1 MGTATTLEPSAR
13 LGERRGLTF
22 GGGNPPNVAAEAA
35 DHDDMRSWSCVFA
48 MVVVFGGIAAEGRA
62 VTRSDVTALLLTK
75 RDVGA
80 SYSLNRG
87 FTHRWTLAER
97 SDGMGSTLR
106 RELAA
111 KWVAGA
117 QTGFDGSAAVSR
129 QAILST
135 ADVFR
140 TSSVAS
146 IRRAWEAKY
155 LDFGSGARLPIPR
168 GAPGD
173 ARFLMRGRM
182 LSNGTKLEVLL
193 YQWQRGKALRSV
205 WLIARPGVPRVSR
218 LIALARLQAA

>member
-1 MGTATTLEPSAR
+1 MA
-13 LGERRGLTF
+13 
-22 GGGNPPNVAAEAA
+22 AAEAA
-35 DHDDMRSWSCVFA
+35 DGDNVRFWSFVLA
-48 MVVVFGGIAAEGRA
+48 IVVVFGGVAAEGRA
-62 VTRSDVTALLLTK
+62 VSRNDVTALLLTK

-80 SYSLNRG
+80 SFSLNRD
-87 FTHRWTLAER
+87 FTYRWTLAER
-97 SDGMGSTLR
+97 SEGTGSTLR
-106 RELAA
+106 RELGA

-117 QTGFDGSAAVSR
+117 QTGFDGSAAVSN
-129 QAILST
+129 QAIVST

-146 IRRAWEAKY
+146 IRKAWEATY
-155 LDFGSGARLPIPR
+155 LDVGRGVRLPIPR

-182 LSNGTKLEVLL
+182 LSNGKRLEVLL
-193 YQWQRGKALRSV
+193 YQWQRGKALLSV

>member
-1 MGTATTLEPSAR
+1 M
-13 LGERRGLTF
+13 
-22 GGGNPPNVAAEAA
+22 VASGAA
-35 DHDDMRSWSCVFA
+35 DHEDVRFRVCLLA
-48 MVVVFGGIAAEGRA
+48 MVVAFGGIAAEGRA
-62 VTRSDVTALLLTK
+62 VERNDVTALLLTK

-87 FTHRWTLAER
+87 ITHRWTLAER
-97 SDGMGSTLR
+97 SEEMSSTLR
-106 RELAA
+106 REFAA

-117 QTGFDGSAAVSR
+117 QTGFDGSASVSH

-146 IRRAWEAKY
+146 IRTAWERMF
-155 LDFGSGARLPIPR
+155 LNLGRGVRLAIPR
-168 GAPGD
+168 GAPGE

-193 YQWQRGKALRSV
+193 YQWQSGKTLQSV
-205 WLIARPGVPRVSR
+205 WLIGRPGVPSVPR